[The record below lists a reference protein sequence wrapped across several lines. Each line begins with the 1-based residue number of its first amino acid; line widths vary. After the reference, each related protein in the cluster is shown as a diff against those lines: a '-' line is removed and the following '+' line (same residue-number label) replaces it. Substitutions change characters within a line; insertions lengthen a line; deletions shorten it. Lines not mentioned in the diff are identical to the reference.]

1 LIGIR
6 SADFIKASGHEHRAD
21 RPQDCASRLASP
33 IFPLHR
39 RARPHM
45 AAWFARVSPAAR
57 AESANKRT
65 ADGQPVHSFA
75 TLLTDLANL
84 TCDTVRFDNALPVTV
99 LSKPTPVQ
107 QRVFHLLGLNLAA
120 YAKTLMKMRVLS
132 ACCQGPG
139 HAAPAWMAKEF

>member
-1 LIGIR
+1 
-6 SADFIKASGHEHRAD
+6 
-21 RPQDCASRLASP
+21 
-33 IFPLHR
+33 
-39 RARPHM
+39 M

-107 QRVFHLLGLNLAA
+107 QRVLPPARPESR
-120 YAKTLMKMRVLS
+120 RVRKNANENASLVS
-132 ACCQGPG
+132 VLPGPG
-139 HAAPAWMAKEF
+139 PCGAGMDG

>member
-1 LIGIR
+1 
-6 SADFIKASGHEHRAD
+6 
-21 RPQDCASRLASP
+21 
-33 IFPLHR
+33 
-39 RARPHM
+39 M

-120 YAKTLMKMRVLS
+120 YAKTLMKMRVLVS
-132 ACCQGPG
+132 VLPGPG
-139 HAAPAWMAKEF
+139 PCGAGMDG

>member
-1 LIGIR
+1 MSTALTGR
-6 SADFIKASGHEHRAD
+6 TH
-21 RPQDCASRLASP
+21 DCTGRLASP

-107 QRVFHLLGLNLAA
+107 QRVS
-120 YAKTLMKMRVLS
+120 TCS
-132 ACCQGPG
+132 A
-139 HAAPAWMAKEF
+139 